1 MIAARLSVQASLLCF
16 AVVFVIGALHN
27 VPTLVVTSRA
37 VIASVIGV
45 AGGRFIGNK
54 VEQIIADA
62 QAAAPD
68 DPNRKVPR

>member
-16 AVVFVIGALHN
+16 AVVFVIGALHH

-45 AGGRFIGNK
+45 AGGRFIGNR

-62 QAAAPD
+62 EAAAPGE
-68 DPNRKVPR
+68 PKREEPR